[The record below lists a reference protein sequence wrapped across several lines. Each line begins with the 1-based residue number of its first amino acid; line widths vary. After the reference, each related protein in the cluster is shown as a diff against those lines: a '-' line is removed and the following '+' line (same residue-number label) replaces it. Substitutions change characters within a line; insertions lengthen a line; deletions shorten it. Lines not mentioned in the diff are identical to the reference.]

1 MKICK
6 KQIYV
11 IKHFNTSTIYGLS
24 KKNKCNSY
32 SNSQKYDQEYISIPC
47 FNNKD
52 DAVHVMKSIIK
63 FKNIQKMN
71 PSNNSLCIFNK
82 NEFVDYTSSD
92 NNNLELFVQELDFR
106 NTMDKLLNRN
116 IGICLIE
123 QMSFD
128 DDFVKLNSI
137 EIVPVITENNDN
149 ININKNNMISDYLL

>member
-1 MKICK
+1 MS
-6 KQIYV
+6 
-11 IKHFNTSTIYGLS
+11 HP
-24 KKNKCNSY
+24 
-32 SNSQKYDQEYISIPC
+32 QEG
-47 FNNKD
+47 
-52 DAVHVMKSIIK
+52 KS
-63 FKNIQKMN
+63 
-71 PSNNSLCIFNK
+71 
-82 NEFVDYTSSD
+82 VD